1 MRSLGIFVEDI
12 KASYDIMKEMKRMR
26 IPFVL
31 LDPNEPIPEFVGA
44 VISFHASGD
53 KGTKQV
59 MYDGN
64 ARRTVLRALCV
75 SNPLKVTKNEFFDF
89 VVIGLDPG
97 GRTGIAILADG
108 ELIEAYTVSED
119 ELEREIAK
127 ILEDYPANSIIFRIG
142 KGTVPERAIL
152 QIKKDERAKVEFV
165 HEAKMEL
172 PTKYRIKGLPK
183 DARSALIIALSG
195 AVGRPS

>member
-1 MRSLGIFVEDI
+1 MRSLGILVEDI
-12 KASYDIMKEMKRMR
+12 KASYDIVKEMKRMR
-26 IPFVL
+26 VPFVL

-59 MYDGN
+59 IYNGN

-75 SNPLKVTKNEFFDF
+75 SNPLKVSRNELFDF
-89 VVIGLDPG
+89 VVIGIDPG
-97 GRTGIAILADG
+97 RRTGIAILADG

-127 ILEDYPANSIIFRIG
+127 ILEDYPTHSIVFRIG
-142 KGTVPERAIL
+142 KGIVPEKVIL
-152 QIKKDERAKVEFV
+152 QIKKDDRAKVEFV
-165 HEAKMEL
+165 HEAKMVL
-172 PTKYRIKGLPK
+172 PTKYKIKGLPK

-195 AVGRPS
+195 AVGRSS